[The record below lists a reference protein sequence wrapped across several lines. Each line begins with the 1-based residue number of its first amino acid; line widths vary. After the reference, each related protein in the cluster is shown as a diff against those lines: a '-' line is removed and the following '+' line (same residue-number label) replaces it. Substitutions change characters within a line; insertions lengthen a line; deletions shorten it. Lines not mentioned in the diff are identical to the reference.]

1 MNNHNWFIVIV
12 IMSYNMT
19 IYWRTVK
26 WDGIGV
32 YTRNNMGTGNRPTHQ
47 ARSLGPRACG
57 YGLYQQWS
65 LDLPSGKLT

>member
-19 IYWRTVK
+19 IYWRTVW

-32 YTRNNMGTGNRPTHQ
+32 YTRNNMGTGDRPTHQ
-47 ARSLGPRACG
+47 AEVSGLGPVVMA
-57 YGLYQQWS
+57 YINS
-65 LDLPSGKLT
+65 DH